1 MVSSIFYVTNWNK
14 STLKKQASSFLNAMT
29 KNVFF
34 GILSLTQDEKFAYL
48 CIKVKKEKQ
57 STYAFK
63 AKTSEVLV
71 CLAFIIFFY
80 EWCFNQTE

>member
-1 MVSSIFYVTNWNK
+1 
-14 STLKKQASSFLNAMT
+14 MT
-29 KNVFF
+29 KSVFF
-34 GILSLTQDEKFAYL
+34 GILSLTQDEKFVYL

-71 CLAFIIFFY
+71 CLAFIIFFM
-80 EWCFNQTE
+80 NDVLIKQNKRG